1 VEDTVAVPSAAD
13 IAAIDDPAVL
23 ETVRATIKRAVD
35 QGLLDVDEAVDLESQ
50 LDDRAADLWGGL
62 R

>member
-1 VEDTVAVPSAAD
+1 
-13 IAAIDDPAVL
+13 VL